1 MSRVASPEKR
11 TEWRRRLERF
21 ERSSLTVLE
30 FCNREAVSMASYYYW
45 RRQLQ
50 ASSQTSAVDLAT
62 SGPSLGDLF
71 VPLQV
76 TSSPGRTL
84 NPFADRIEVQ
94 FPNGVQVSLPAHDA
108 QWVRTTLATLAVV
121 ATTREDAA
129 C

>member
-11 TEWRRRLERF
+11 AEWRRRLERF

-50 ASSQTSAVDLAT
+50 ASPQTSAVGLAT

-84 NPFADRIEVQ
+84 DPFADRIEVQ
-94 FPNGVQVSLPAHDA
+94 FPNGVQLSLPAHDP

-121 ATTREDAA
+121 ETTREDVA

>member
-11 TEWRRRLERF
+11 AEWRRRLERF
-21 ERSSLTVLE
+21 ERSNLTVLE
-30 FCNREAVSMASYYYW
+30 FCNREAVSMAFYYYW

-50 ASSQTSAVDLAT
+50 SSPPTSAVDVAT
-62 SGPSLGDLF
+62 SRPPIGDLF

-84 NPFADRIEVQ
+84 DPFADRIEVQ
-94 FPNGVQVSLPAHDA
+94 FPNGVQLSLPTHDS

-121 ATTREDAA
+121 ATTREFVA

>member
-11 TEWRRRLERF
+11 AEWRRRLERF

-30 FCNREAVSMASYYYW
+30 FCDREAVSMASYYYW

-50 ASSQTSAVDLAT
+50 ASSQTSAVELAT
-62 SGPSLGDLF
+62 SRPSLGDLF

-76 TSSPGRTL
+76 TSSPARSL
-84 NPFADRIEVQ
+84 DPSADRIEVLL
-94 FPNGVQVSLPAHDA
+94 PNGVQLSLPTHDF
-108 QWVRTTLATLAVV
+108 QWVRAALTTLALVE
-121 ATTREDAA
+121 TTREDAA